1 MAYLRTRKANLKL
14 NHFPLSK
21 QILYATGTLGWSI
34 MVNLI
39 LVMFVYY
46 YVPPTGKGLHL
57 LITQRTVLGIFT
69 VLEII
74 AAGGR
79 LTDAFYD
86 PFIGK
91 MSDSCKSKR
100 GRRIPFMMWSIVPAV
115 ACCILV
121 FFPPY
126 GGGVSNMNA
135 VWLAFFLTLF
145 FMSVTTYVI
154 PYNSLLPELAASN
167 EDKIRLSTFQQVGF
181 VLGAV
186 IASLVNNI
194 ADLFGWML
202 HLSER
207 ATCIQYAAI
216 TLGLSGGIALL
227 IPVLTIDEKKYCH
240 SVPSSTPL
248 IKALKQS
255 LSDKNFIYFIVAVLI
270 YNMALSII
278 TTGMLFFLTVLC
290 HIDASEGSKFMG
302 FMILLA
308 LLFFPIVYYLTKR
321 FGEKKLLVIAFFIL
335 GFVFA
340 GIALVGK
347 VPIAPKVQLYI
358 FLGIAAFP
366 VAVLGILPNAL
377 LARIAAINTDK
388 TGDNREG
395 TYYAVNYFSVKVGQ
409 TLGLASFAL
418 LTIFGKDPGHD
429 FGLRLSGIFGC
440 TLCALAGFIF
450 TGFKDSHKTG

>member
-1 MAYLRTRKANLKL
+1 MKT
-14 NHFPLSK
+14 FPLNK
-21 QILYATGTLGWSI
+21 QILYAAGTMGWSI

-39 LVMFVYY
+39 GVMFIYY
-46 YVPPTGKGLHL
+46 YVPPNGSGLHL
-57 LITQRTVLGIFT
+57 LITQRTVFGIFT
-69 VLEII
+69 LLTLITV
-74 AAGGR
+74 GGR

-100 GRRIPFMMWSIVPAV
+100 GRRIPFMMWSILPAV
-115 ACCILV
+115 ICCILV
-121 FFPPY
+121 FFPPS
-126 GGGVSNMNA
+126 GGGVSRMNA
-135 VWLAFFLTLF
+135 VWLAFFLTVF

-154 PYNSLLPELAASN
+154 PYNSLLPELAATN
-167 EDKIRLSTFQQVGF
+167 QDKIRLSSFQQVGY
-181 VLGAV
+181 VLGVV

-194 ADLFGWML
+194 ADLFAWLL
-202 HLSER
+202 HISER
-207 ATCIQYAAI
+207 ATCLQYAAVI
-216 TLGLSGGIALL
+216 LGVTGGILML
-227 IPVLTIDEKKYCH
+227 IPVLAIDEKKYCR

-248 IKALKQS
+248 RKALKQT
-255 LSDKNFIYFIVAVLI
+255 LSDKNFIYFIVAVLA
-270 YNMALSII
+270 YYMALNII
-278 TTGMLFFLTVLC
+278 TNGMLYFLVVLC
-290 HIDASEGSKFMG
+290 NIKASEGSKFIG

-308 LLFFPIVYYLTKR
+308 LVFFPVVYYLAKR

-347 VPIAPKVQLYI
+347 LPIVPEVQLYI

-366 VAVLGILPNAL
+366 VAVLGVLPNAL
-377 LARIAAINTDK
+377 LARIAAENAAA

-395 TYYAVNYFSVKVGQ
+395 TYFAVNYFSQKVGQ
-409 TLGLASFAL
+409 TLGLASFAM

-440 TLCALAGFIF
+440 ALCIIAGLIF
-450 TGFKDSHKTG
+450 TGFKDAKK